1 LISLVGLSQKLE
13 RNIMTLFNEVE
24 QVIRQ
29 QFKLKD
35 QVLTAETN
43 LFNDLKFDSL
53 DAVELIIELEEKFS
67 IELLD
72 KEAEDVRTIQ
82 DILTLIESKR

>member
-1 LISLVGLSQKLE
+1 
-13 RNIMTLFNEVE
+13 MTLFNEVE

>member
-1 LISLVGLSQKLE
+1 
-13 RNIMTLFNEVE
+13 MTLFNEVE
-24 QVIRQ
+24 QVIRH

-35 QVLTAETN
+35 QVLTPETN

-53 DAVELIIELEEKFS
+53 DAVELIIDLEERFS

-72 KEAEDVRTIQ
+72 KEAEDVKTIQ

>member
-1 LISLVGLSQKLE
+1 MILLVGLSQKLE
-13 RNIMTLFNEVE
+13 RNIMTLFNEIE
-24 QVIRQ
+24 QVIKH

-35 QVLTAETN
+35 QVLTPETN

-72 KEAEDVRTIQ
+72 KEAEDIKTIQ

>member
-1 LISLVGLSQKLE
+1 
-13 RNIMTLFNEVE
+13 MTLFNEIE
-24 QVIRQ
+24 QVIKH

-35 QVLTAETN
+35 QVLTPETN

-72 KEAEDVRTIQ
+72 KEAEDIKTIQ

>member
-1 LISLVGLSQKLE
+1 
-13 RNIMTLFNEVE
+13 MTLFNEVE

-53 DAVELIIELEEKFS
+53 DAVELIIDLEEKFS

>member
-1 LISLVGLSQKLE
+1 
-13 RNIMTLFNEVE
+13 MTLFNEVE

-35 QVLTAETN
+35 QVIVPQTN

-72 KEAEDVRTIQ
+72 KEAEDVKTIQ

>member
-1 LISLVGLSQKLE
+1 
-13 RNIMTLFNEVE
+13 MTLFNEVE

-72 KEAEDVRTIQ
+72 KEAEDIKTIQ

>member
-1 LISLVGLSQKLE
+1 
-13 RNIMTLFNEVE
+13 MTLINEVE

-53 DAVELIIELEEKFS
+53 DAVELIIDLEEKFS

>member
-1 LISLVGLSQKLE
+1 
-13 RNIMTLFNEVE
+13 MTLFNEVE

-72 KEAEDVRTIQ
+72 KEAEDVKTIQ

>member
-1 LISLVGLSQKLE
+1 
-13 RNIMTLFNEVE
+13 MTLFNEVE

-35 QVLTAETN
+35 QVLTPESN

-53 DAVELIIELEEKFS
+53 VFN
-67 IELLD
+67 
-72 KEAEDVRTIQ
+72 
-82 DILTLIESKR
+82 

>member
-1 LISLVGLSQKLE
+1 MISLVGLSQKLE

>member
-1 LISLVGLSQKLE
+1 LILLVGLSQKLE
-13 RNIMTLFNEVE
+13 RNIMTLFNEIE
-24 QVIRQ
+24 QVIKH

-35 QVLTAETN
+35 QVLTPETN

-72 KEAEDVRTIQ
+72 KEAEDIKTIQ

>member
-1 LISLVGLSQKLE
+1 
-13 RNIMTLFNEVE
+13 MTLFNEIE
-24 QVIRQ
+24 QVIKH

-35 QVLTAETN
+35 QVITPETN

-72 KEAEDVRTIQ
+72 KEAEDIKTIQ

>member
-1 LISLVGLSQKLE
+1 
-13 RNIMTLFNEVE
+13 MTLFNEVE

-29 QFKLKD
+29 QFKIKD
-35 QVLTAETN
+35 QVLTPESN

-72 KEAEDVRTIQ
+72 KEAEDVKTIQ

>member
-1 LISLVGLSQKLE
+1 
-13 RNIMTLFNEVE
+13 MTLFNEVE

-35 QVLTAETN
+35 QVLTPESN

-72 KEAEDVRTIQ
+72 KEAEDVKTIQ